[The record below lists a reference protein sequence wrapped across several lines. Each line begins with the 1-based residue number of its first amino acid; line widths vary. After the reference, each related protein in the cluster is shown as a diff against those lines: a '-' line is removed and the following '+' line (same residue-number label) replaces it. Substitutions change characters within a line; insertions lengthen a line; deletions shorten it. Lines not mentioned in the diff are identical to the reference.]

1 MYLGSRQIILLGQ
14 DLAFDGDKTHA
25 EGYVYDMKVEQ
36 KDRIE
41 VDGYYGGKIQ
51 TDYTFNLYREF
62 LEHRIQTID
71 AHIVNATEGGSYI
84 KGAEHISLKEAY
96 EKYIK
101 GTEKPIIDYD
111 CFQSSFNVKLILDML
126 IDTENAIKKHI
137 GFLDEIIKEDARR
150 KCDNRKLMFLTEQ
163 VNAFKNQLVTN
174 KFIFGIISEHPY
186 TLFSYYEYLKERSD
200 SISSGQYALRVFF
213 LSALQTITIARK
225 GIELC

>member
-1 MYLGSRQIILLGQ
+1 
-14 DLAFDGDKTHA
+14 
-25 EGYVYDMKVEQ
+25 MKVEQ

-41 VDGYYGGKIQ
+41 VNGYYGGKVQ

-71 AHIVNATEGGSYI
+71 ALVINSTEGGSYI
-84 KGAEHISLKEAY
+84 KGAEHISLREAY

-150 KCDNRKLMFLTEQ
+150 KSDNRKLMFLTEQ

-213 LSALQTITIARK
+213 LSALQTVSIARK
-225 GIELC
+225 GIENA

>member
-25 EGYVYDMKVEQ
+25 DGYVYDMKVEE

-41 VDGYYGGKIQ
+41 VDGYYSGKVQ

-62 LEHRIQTID
+62 LEHRIQTIN

-84 KGAEHISLKEAY
+84 KGAEHIYLKEAY

-101 GTEKPIIDYD
+101 GTEKPMLRYEAFKSDFD
-111 CFQSSFNVKLILDML
+111 VKLILDML

-137 GFLDEIIKEDARR
+137 VFLDEIIKEDARR
-150 KCDNRKLMFLTEQ
+150 KSDNRRLMFLTDS
-163 VNAFKNQLVTN
+163 VNSFKNQLVSN

-200 SISSGQYALRVFF
+200 SISSGQHALRVFF
-213 LSALQTITIARK
+213 LSALQTIALVIK
-225 GIELC
+225 GVKEC